1 MKLIAP
7 CLVLAALAFPA
18 TASAGTACKP
28 TPAHPEPVVLVHGTF
43 GDSSNWA
50 LDRVQLAAAGYCT
63 FAIDYGNRGT
73 GEISASAR
81 QLATFVDGVLARTGA
96 SKVHI
101 VGHSQGGMMP
111 RYYVKNLGGADKD
124 DDLIGLAPSNHGTTL
139 PLAGASDPR
148 LCAACRQQAAGSD
161 FITALN
167 AGDETPGAVD
177 YTVVETKYDEVV
189 TPYTSAFLDSAT
201 NVLLQDKCPHDRSE
215 HLSIVTD
222 QAAVQWIEN
231 ALGRTGPAD
240 PAFTPSCV

>member
-1 MKLIAP
+1 MKLAP
-7 CLVLAALAFPA
+7 VLATIAALLLPA
-18 TASAGTACKP
+18 A
-28 TPAHPEPVVLVHGTF
+28 AHAKEPVVLVHGTF
-43 GDSSNWA
+43 GDSSNWGYV
-50 LDRVQLAAAGYCT
+50 RPQLEAAGYQT

-73 GEISASAR
+73 GDIAASAQ
-81 QLATFVDGVLARTGA
+81 QLKTFVDQVLAETGA
-96 SKVHI
+96 SKVDI

-111 RYYVKNLGGADKD
+111 RYFIKNLGGADKV

-148 LCAACRQQAAGSD
+148 LCPACSQQAAGSP

-167 AGDETPGAVD
+167 AGDETPGTVD

-189 TPYTSAFLDSAT
+189 TPYTSAFLDSGT

-240 PAFTPSCV
+240 PAFT